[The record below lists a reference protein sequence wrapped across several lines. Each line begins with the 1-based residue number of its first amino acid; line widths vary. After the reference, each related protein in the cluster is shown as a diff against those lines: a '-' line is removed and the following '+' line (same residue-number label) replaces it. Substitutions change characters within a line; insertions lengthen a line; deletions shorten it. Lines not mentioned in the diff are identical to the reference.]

1 MRAVHG
7 SDWNLSGSDRRV
19 LFVEIAAGDA
29 WPILKRNQPAE
40 ASQKWIDDTTLC
52 GHGET
57 DWLTPRMEHVPI
69 RLPFPEASGN
79 TLYQKQVNMKTNSFG
94 KKTAAGAPPAKL

>member
-7 SDWNLSGSDRRV
+7 SDFNLSGSDRRV

-94 KKTAAGAPPAKL
+94 KKTAGGPPAKL